1 MSIGYT
7 FAKETMETV
16 EFLKNDRRQILKRA
30 VGNVLGTEVALL
42 TYAQILDGLP
52 TKQSL
57 LDSTGICTGYK
68 DHPVLAMQHNKICP
82 GFVGKAREFRA
93 KFDIAVLEFDLKAL
107 DRFQNAENGSEE
119 FKLRLIELTVVA
131 CHQIGAYLFGLDD
144 GAHKHELYNNWKEM
158 AMEERRNGVEARK
171 YYFPSPIAFSSRSYR
186 AFKQYPMGLA
196 DIAGYWAESKIFG
209 GVVVFDRGETETEI
223 LIVFVQCKSMWIHGD
238 LAKGPKTLYPPTE
251 EQFDDLAKF
260 LTSSP
265 NKDSTYP
272 FPMPGKSVN
281 RPRWDAHD
289 ALAHQHIFCDKHE
302 RILPSKP
309 PRRGCVESS
318 VDWPE
323 LEDQRILMS
332 AHMTT
337 PEGEPYYNSEEEI
350 AAARKR
356 IRNITSSSPLKLSG
370 SYSLRP
376 S

>member
-1 MSIGYT
+1 
-7 FAKETMETV
+7 METV
-16 EFLKNDRRQILKRA
+16 EFLEDDRRQVLDRA
-30 VGNVLGTEVALL
+30 VRNVLGTEVALL

-52 TKQSL
+52 TEQSL
-57 LDSTGICTGYK
+57 LDSMGVCTGYK
-68 DHPVLAMQHNKICP
+68 DHPVLAMQHNEICP
-82 GFVGKAREFRA
+82 GFVEKAREFRT
-93 KFDIAVLEFDLKAL
+93 KFDIGVLEFELKAL
-107 DRFQNAENGSEE
+107 NRFQNAENGSEE

-196 DIAGYWAESKIFG
+196 DVAGYWAESKIFG
-209 GVVVFDRGETETEI
+209 GVVVFDRGENETE
-223 LIVFVQCKSMWIHGD
+223 CKSMWIHGD

-251 EQFDDLAKF
+251 EQFDDLVKF
-260 LTSSP
+260 LTSFP
-265 NKDSTYP
+265 NTDSTYP
-272 FPMPGKSVN
+272 FPIHGTSVN
-281 RPRWDAHD
+281 RPRWDAYD
-289 ALAHQHIFCDKHE
+289 AFAHQHIFRDKHE